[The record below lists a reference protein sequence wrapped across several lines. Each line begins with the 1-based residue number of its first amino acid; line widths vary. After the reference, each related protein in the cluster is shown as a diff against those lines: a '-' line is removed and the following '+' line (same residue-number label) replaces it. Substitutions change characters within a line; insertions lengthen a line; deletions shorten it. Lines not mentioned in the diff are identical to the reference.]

1 MLGASDNALAAWN
14 LAFAAAQ
21 LAAAGF
27 QIIDQREEFPET
39 VFRDIGAVV
48 YYLKAVPWQ
57 IPDFSVDT
65 YRTRLRSLHERIE
78 ADGGL
83 RIPGRLFYVEATKP
97 IGATAI

>member
-1 MLGASDNALAAWN
+1 LLGASDNALAAWN

-57 IPDFSVDT
+57 APDFTVARYQD
-65 YRTRLRSLHERIE
+65 RLAALHERIE
-78 ADGGL
+78 AEGSL
-83 RIPGRLFYVEATKP
+83 RIPGHLFYLEAIRP
-97 IGATAI
+97 LA